1 MMYVS
6 YLQMVQKKK
15 PIKYTH
21 INMDRKYKENT
32 EEKHEFIS

>member
-1 MMYVS
+1 MY
-6 YLQMVQKKK
+6 LTFKWFRKKK

>member
-1 MMYVS
+1 MY
-6 YLQMVQKKK
+6 LTFKWFRKK

-32 EEKHEFIS
+32 EEKQEFIS